1 MLEHIKLRIKLL
13 KDDIVLV
20 VVMMAMAIVLTMI
33 FSQAFGGDYFLSV
46 RIVDLDNSEVSNNL
60 QETLIDT
67 ADGFEF
73 QSASL
78 EDMQELLKDSSI
90 MAGIVI
96 EDGFE
101 SDYSKI
107 KIVSGKSAVEVI
119 QLKNTLSNALSL
131 MVNKANVAVAIEQ
144 TLKLEDDIS
153 AEIADVF
160 DEKYAN
166 KSYQTNI
173 ATQGESEW
181 SGYNNLMHYVL
192 GFMLFF
198 STFSMVFVMA
208 DILKEKKLHIFQ
220 RNLVTPISRASQLFA
235 KMFVTFL
242 LGFAQIAIVLLAG
255 KYLFNIQWG
264 DNLGILLAI
273 SACYILTFT
282 CLGLFLSSV
291 VKSYDQMGA
300 LTPIILVS
308 TAMLGGCMWPMEI
321 ISNKALLLLSNITP
335 QRWALSAMESIA
347 MRGNPPS
354 DALASILVLLG
365 MALIYF
371 VLGLRVMKKDLV

>member
-1 MLEHIKLRIKLL
+1 MLEHIKLRLKLL

-33 FSQAFGGDYFLSV
+33 FGQAFKGYELPSV
-46 RIVDLDNSEVSNNL
+46 KIADLDGT
-60 QETLIDT
+60 ETSQKLMETIKDT
-67 ADGFEF
+67 AEGFSFKE
-73 QSASL
+73 AGVD
-78 EDMQELLKDSSI
+78 EITTDIKESSI

-96 EDGFE
+96 DKGFE
-101 SDYSKI
+101 SDFSKV
-107 KIVSGKSAVEVI
+107 KILSGKSAVEI
-119 QLKNTLSNALSL
+119 MQLENEVSNALGLMENRESL
-131 MVNKANVAVAIEQ
+131 AQAIALTVGTQ
-144 TLKLEDDIS
+144 DDIKDEVS
-153 AEIADVF
+153 EAF
-160 DEKYAN
+160 DEAYKN
-166 KSYQTNI
+166 KSYSTSFS
-173 ATQGESEW
+173 TQGESEW
-181 SGYNNLMHYVL
+181 QGYSNLMHYVL

-220 RNLVTPISRASQLFA
+220 RNLSTPISRASQLFA

-242 LGFAQIAIVLLAG
+242 LGFAQVLIVLLAG
-255 KYLFNIQWG
+255 KYLFGIDWG
-264 DNLGILLAI
+264 GNFGILIAV

-291 VKSYDQMGA
+291 VKSYDQLGA

-321 ISNKALLLLSNITP
+321 ISNKVLLLLSRVTP

-347 MRGNPPS
+347 MRGAPAS
-354 DALASILVLLG
+354 EALPAMLVLVG
-365 MALIYF
+365 MAAVYF
-371 VLGLRVMKKDLV
+371 LLGLRVMKKDLV